1 MWLATDDCVHSSI
14 EWKTTMP
21 DQKKICQLVLTTA
34 MSARAI
40 AEKADACHNTV
51 SRYRNLLHEHGLSW
65 PQVKAMTPRDL
76 EAVLNPGRAHA
87 RGTFIEPDW
96 SYIHREMARDG
107 VTESLLHGE
116 YEDAHPD
123 GPTMSPRTF
132 SRRYAEYV
140 DSLRVCMRQPRLP
153 GHHLFVD
160 YSGKRPYI
168 TDPVTND
175 RRPVELWVSCVGIS
189 RKAFAHATLSQK
201 LPDFIESH
209 VLALEYYGALSEV
222 LTPDNPKAAV
232 VRVTWRDGHE
242 INPSYQAF
250 ADHYDLLVL
259 PTGPRKP
266 KEKAAVEN
274 TVRLMQRW
282 VLAVLRDRTF
292 YSLAELNVE
301 IRRLVDAFNDRP
313 MRGHDKRSRNQLFE
327 DVDLPVMRPLP
338 QARFVYAD
346 WKTSVKVP
354 KDYHV
359 SFDGN
364 WYSVP
369 FKLIDEHV
377 TVRALRDAIEI
388 YQEGRQV
395 ATHRRGHG
403 KGEVIT
409 NLDHQTPK
417 HQAFAQAGYGEI
429 TGWAEDVG
437 EDVAAFV
444 RLHLEKATGGATVNA
459 FRGLKK
465 FKRQYGAH
473 RLNLACRRALKMNA
487 ITTTALQAML
497 VRGLEDKPLS
507 SDDLTPPSVPAHENV
522 RGAANYGD
530 DTDHLNEKEAA

>member
-1 MWLATDDCVHSSI
+1 MSNN
-14 EWKTTMP
+14 K
-21 DQKKICQLVLTTA
+21 KKICQLALTTN
-34 MSARAI
+34 MSARVI
-40 AEKADACHNTV
+40 AGQTDSSHNTV
-51 SRYRNLLHEHGLSW
+51 SKYRNILVEKGLSW
-65 PQVKAMTPRDL
+65 LQVKAMTPRDL
-76 EAVLNPGRAHA
+76 DALLNPGRAHA

-107 VTESLLHGE
+107 VTEPLLHKE
-116 YEDAHPD
+116 YEERHPE
-123 GPTMSPRTF
+123 GPTMSERTF
-132 SRRYAEYV
+132 SRRYDEYV
-140 DSLRVCMRQPRLP
+140 RSLRICMRQPRLP
-153 GHHLFVD
+153 GHHMFVD

-168 TDPVTND
+168 TDPVTKE

-222 LTPDNPKAAV
+222 LTPDNLKAAV
-232 VRVTWRDGHE
+232 VRVSWRDGHD

-282 VLAVLRDRTF
+282 VIAVLRDRTF
-292 YSLAELNVE
+292 YSLAELNAE

-313 MRGHDKRSRNQLFE
+313 MQGPDKRSRNQLFKE
-327 DVDLPVMRPLP
+327 VDLPVMRSLP
-338 QARFVYAD
+338 QDRYVYAD
-346 WKTSVKVP
+346 WKIGMKVP
-354 KDYHV
+354 KDYHIC
-359 SFDGN
+359 FDGN

-369 FKLIDEHV
+369 FKFIDERV
-377 TVRALRDAIEI
+377 DVRALRDAIEI
-388 YQEGRQV
+388 NQDGRQV
-395 ATHRRGHG
+395 ATHQRSYG

-409 NLDHQTPK
+409 NHDHQTLK
-417 HQAFAQAGYGEI
+417 HRAFAQAGYTEI
-429 TGWAEDVG
+429 TEWAEDVG
-437 EDVAAFV
+437 EDVVEFV

-473 RLNLACRRALKMNA
+473 RLNLACRRAVKMEA

-507 SDDLTPPSVPAHENV
+507 SDDVTPPSVPAHENV
-522 RGAANYGD
+522 RGAANYGGD
-530 DTDHLNEKEAA
+530 ADHLNEKEAA